1 MRVEEQGVPARC
13 RAAGTGPGLDVTEKH
28 WVLQSPVAI
37 CKDVDGAR
45 AYYAKLNKSI
55 KERQITHD
63 LTHL

>member
-13 RAAGTGPGLDVTEKH
+13 RGAGTGPGPDVTEKH

-45 AYYAKLNKSI
+45 KDNA
-55 KERQITHD
+55 E
-63 LTHL
+63 